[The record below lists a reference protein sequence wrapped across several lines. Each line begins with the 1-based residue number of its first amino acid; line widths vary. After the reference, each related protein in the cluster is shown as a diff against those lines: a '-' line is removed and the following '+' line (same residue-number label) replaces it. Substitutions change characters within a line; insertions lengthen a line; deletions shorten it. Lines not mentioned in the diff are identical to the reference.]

1 MAELKFKVGDKVH
14 DEKYGF
20 GVVCQVDPH
29 NKAYPYYVKYKDG
42 TRIWYDGKN
51 MKPAAEGKERSE
63 ERRVGKECRL

>member
-1 MAELKFKVGDKVH
+1 MTELKFKVGDKVY

-20 GVVCQVDPH
+20 GVVCQVDPQ

-51 MKPAAEGKERSE
+51 MKPAAEGKESAQKNK
-63 ERRVGKECRL
+63 V